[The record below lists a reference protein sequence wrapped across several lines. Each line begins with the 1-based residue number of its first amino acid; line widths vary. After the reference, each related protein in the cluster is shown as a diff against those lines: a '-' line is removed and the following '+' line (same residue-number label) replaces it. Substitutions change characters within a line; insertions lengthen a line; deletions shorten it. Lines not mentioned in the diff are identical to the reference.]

1 MNEQHLSNT
10 HTTAS
15 QDNNIILLNISR
27 MQVNKILPDLFIT
40 QKLDD
45 TSIERGKLLK
55 LVIKTSK
62 SSNEVAWFK
71 YNALH
76 NKCNRAKK
84 LNNTKYKA
92 YSYYTKYLN
101 IVPQLSQSSNNI
113 STSFDIKVFESEL
126 KFIEILP
133 EQINLIE
140 NDQLTLLC
148 ETNRRPKMVQWF
160 KDEFNISPELDKSL
174 IIYNFDEIFVL
185 IINDVNEFHSGVYT
199 CYVED
204 SIKSTCIVQIEDP
217 NLPSID
223 SSFPSKLHANEQIE
237 TIYCKINKVNISL
250 K

>member
-76 NKCNRAKK
+76 N
-84 LNNTKYKA
+84 
-92 YSYYTKYLN
+92 KYLN

-237 TIYCKINKVNISL
+237 TIYCKINKVNCMNIIEIL
-250 K
+250 NYFKEKFYY